1 MRTVLFD
8 KEPVPGLSG
17 LAGLTAPQGGVSLV
31 MDVVV
36 LGAKGDGKTQ
46 LITHAIRTLDAR
58 AAIGLSADELLQNE
72 KILHL
77 VLNAKRPLPEA
88 NPDRKVRHYV
98 FRVRPEVIAAGL
110 GPLARLALLVRA
122 RLVGPYLL
130 ATLASAALVFGAIA
144 LLRGAVD
151 VAAFVGAGLSA
162 AAGLALAGAAARR
175 ALAERGDAEVVFW
188 DVAGED
194 VYSDRGAGSYHS
206 FLSALTERRR
216 ADRRDGSYALAPV
229 LICNPQGLGKSLT
242 DSPYARLRMI
252 LPTFATLHGRPEVLV
267 VVNRSRLAAAVCD
280 RQAAADEI
288 AAVLPVARDASSPG
302 PGAQGTAPLD
312 PLPVVRRDVVLAHCY
327 DAEPEAA
334 GTTRFTTIRYDAG
347 LDAETRDDPWP
358 GYEQLPADARARW
371 GEPSGADEIARLIE
385 YRYAE
390 GPGTLS
396 GDAALGFFGWL
407 ARVGW
412 PWWRPTVAGVTPA
425 AQPAAREEPVVPE
438 ASTAKMYAPALVGDS
453 PPAVE
458 EKRGGFR
465 SGT

>member
-31 MDVVV
+31 IDIVV

-58 AAIGLSADELLQNE
+58 AAIGLSTDELLQNE

-110 GPLARLALLVRA
+110 GPLARLALLTRA
-122 RLVGPYLL
+122 GLIGRYLL
-130 ATLASAALVFGAIA
+130 GALLSAALVFGALVA
-144 LLRGAVD
+144 LRGGID
-151 VAAFVGAGLSA
+151 VAAVVGAALSA
-162 AAGLALAGAAARR
+162 AAGVALAGSAARR
-175 ALAERGDAEVVFW
+175 ALAERGDVEVVFW

-206 FLSALTERRR
+206 FLSTLAERRR
-216 ADRRDGSYALAPV
+216 ADRRDGSYALGPV
-229 LICNPQGLGKSLT
+229 LICNPQGLGKSPT

-252 LPTFATLHGRPEVLV
+252 LPTFATLHGRPDVLV

-280 RQAAADEI
+280 RRAVADELV
-288 AAVLPVARDASSPG
+288 AVLPVARDASI
-302 PGAQGTAPLD
+302 PGAGATGAALD

-327 DAEPEAA
+327 DAEPEAS
-334 GTTRFTTIRYDAG
+334 GQTRFTTIRYDAG
-347 LDAETRDDPWP
+347 LDAETHEDPWP
-358 GYEQLPADARARW
+358 GYDQLPADARARW
-371 GEPSGADEIARLIE
+371 GEPAAAAQIARLIE

-390 GPGTLS
+390 GPGTLA
-396 GDAALGFFGWL
+396 GDAAAGFFGWL

-412 PWWRPTVAGVTPA
+412 PWRRPA
-425 AQPAAREEPVVPE
+425 AGAGLAPLREEPGAPTE
-438 ASTAKMYAPALVGDS
+438 ASTAKMYAPALVADAPAS
-453 PPAVE
+453 PPVVE